1 MENNVQIRNLTRSF
15 GRFTLDDVSFAV
27 PAGSIV
33 GFVGENGAGKTTT
46 IKLILNLIRR
56 DGGEIQIFDKDN
68 IACEKE
74 IKEEVGVVFDACCFP
89 DTATREE
96 MDKILRHVYKSWDSE
111 AYFGYCDQF
120 QLPEREKIKKYSKG
134 MKMKLS
140 IAAALAHH
148 PRLLILDEPTS
159 GLDPVVRSEILDIFL
174 EFIQEEDR
182 SILFSSHITSDVEK
196 IADYVVLLHG
206 GKVVL
211 NEQKDDLLY
220 RWGVMRC
227 GRDKYYEVDESMVV
241 RQRDTHYGHDLL
253 VTDREAMAAKYPDV
267 VIDRPTIEEIMLFY
281 ADKKGA

>member
-56 DGGEIQIFDKDN
+56 DEGEIQIFDKDN
-68 IACEKE
+68 IQCEKE
-74 IKEEVGVVFDACCFP
+74 IKEQVGVVFDACCFP
-89 DTATREE
+89 DTATRED
-96 MDKILRHVYKSWDSE
+96 MDKILRHVYKNWDSE
-111 AYFGYCDQF
+111 VYFAYCDQF

-174 EFIQEEDR
+174 EFIQQEDH

-196 IADYVVLLHG
+196 IADYVVLLHD

-227 GRDKYYEVDESMVV
+227 GRDKYYEVEESMVV

>member
-1 MENNVQIRNLTRSF
+1 MENNVQIRSLTRSF
-15 GRFTLDDVSFAV
+15 GRFTLDDVSFSV

-46 IKLILNLIRR
+46 IKLLLNLIRR
-56 DGGEIQIFDKDN
+56 DAGGIEIFNKDN
-68 IACEKE
+68 IECEKE

-89 DTATREE
+89 DTATRED
-96 MDKILRHVYKSWDSE
+96 MDKILRHVYKGWDSE
-111 AYFGYCDQF
+111 AYFSYCDQF

-174 EFIQEEDR
+174 EFIQQEDR

-241 RQRDTHYGHDLL
+241 RQRDTHYGYDLL